1 MYNKFN
7 LTPPTSF
14 YTTQDISR
22 LYDQLMSDKQT
33 FPTELSWL
41 SEKVLANKDSR
52 CIQEMWDVYLSVMS
66 KIKVDIF
73 GLDIPWKKDP
83 AQAERTLHMLL
94 NEHYYKKLYRL
105 MLGARNLFDQIETFN
120 YRQSFNELN
129 DITYR
134 YYFLTRRYLE
144 KEIRHT
150 NTEADQTEYLLQTE
164 NLFNKARNLVKKH
177 SSHSETVT
185 CPTNTDIFRFIQNYF
200 APLSYS

>member
-105 MLGARNLFDQIETFN
+105 SDCEREVGIAYRILTSSWKDFD
-120 YRQSFNELN
+120 
-129 DITYR
+129 
-134 YYFLTRRYLE
+134 RRKEYYLE
-144 KEIRHT
+144 PCCQCMMEC
-150 NTEADQTEYLLQTE
+150 DLSEY
-164 NLFNKARNLVKKH
+164 
-177 SSHSETVT
+177 
-185 CPTNTDIFRFIQNYF
+185 I
-200 APLSYS
+200 